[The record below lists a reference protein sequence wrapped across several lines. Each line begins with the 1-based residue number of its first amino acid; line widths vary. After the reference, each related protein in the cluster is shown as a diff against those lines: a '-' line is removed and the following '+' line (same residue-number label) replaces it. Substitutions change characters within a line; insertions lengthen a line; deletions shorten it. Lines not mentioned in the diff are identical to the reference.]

1 MVIATTDR
9 TGEVSGGRGAGD
21 LVMLGETQVLPTL
34 GSMDGHYV
42 TPAAAKLPDMPRAW
56 VALSAAR
63 LLHCN
68 FKARSKQMD
77 GFLIFAGMIV
87 AIVVVLIFAGIKTV
101 PQGEKW
107 TVERFG
113 RYTHTLDSGLRLIVP
128 FIDQIGRRLTVMEQV
143 LDVPAQT
150 VITKDNAAVVADGV
164 VFFRIDDAARAAYQ
178 VRHLEDAIVNLT
190 TTNLRSVI
198 GSMDLD
204 DTLSNRQKINEI
216 LLSVVDE
223 ATNPWGIKIVRIEI
237 RDLKMSS
244 ELQDAMNLQMT
255 AERRRRAQV
264 TEANGKREA
273 EILAAEGEK
282 RAAVLRAEGDREA
295 AFLNAEAREREAE
308 AEAKATMMVSKAIA
322 AGDIQAVQYFLGLK
336 YVEALNQIGT
346 GPNAKLVLMPLEAS
360 GVAGAVAGVTEL
372 IRQTQTDKS

>member
-1 MVIATTDR
+1 
-9 TGEVSGGRGAGD
+9 
-21 LVMLGETQVLPTL
+21 
-34 GSMDGHYV
+34 
-42 TPAAAKLPDMPRAW
+42 
-56 VALSAAR
+56 
-63 LLHCN
+63 
-68 FKARSKQMD
+68 
-77 GFLIFAGMIV
+77 
-87 AIVVVLIFAGIKTV
+87 
-101 PQGEKW
+101 
-107 TVERFG
+107 
-113 RYTHTLDSGLRLIVP
+113 

-308 AEAKATMMVSKAIA
+308 AEAKATMMVSRAIA
-322 AGDIQAVQYFLGLK
+322 SGDIQAVQYFLGLK

-346 GPNAKLVLMPLEAS
+346 GPNSKLVLMPLEAS